1 MENKLSNIWKCFLP
15 SVCIFVLQMAISF
28 VGMFFVFCYK
38 AHTYTS
44 GSFSDFFQGYYNA
57 VTSTDFNVDVML
69 VYAAIAAVLFF
80 FWYYKKVCDKSAKK
94 GAFALLKANPA
105 TCIVGVILL
114 SFGMQYLCTYLM
126 NVVSVL
132 FPNWLTQY
140 ETLMDGMGL
149 SESLTLPLVLYT
161 VVIGPICEELTFR
174 GLTFSYARRV
184 MPFWTANVV
193 QALLFAGMHMN
204 PLQAVYT
211 FLFGLVLGYF
221 VEKAGNLSMGI
232 CLHMS
237 FNAVGVLS
245 GGLALGG
252 NGPMQFFCI
261 LFGSMVAT
269 YLGILL
275 LNKNAKNMA

>member
-57 VTSTDFNVDVML
+57 VTSTDFNVGVML

-132 FPNWLTQY
+132 FPGWLTQY

-184 MPFWTANVV
+184 MPFWAANVV

-221 VEKAGNLSMGI
+221 V
-232 CLHMS
+232 
-237 FNAVGVLS
+237 
-245 GGLALGG
+245 
-252 NGPMQFFCI
+252 
-261 LFGSMVAT
+261 
-269 YLGILL
+269 
-275 LNKNAKNMA
+275 